1 MPLLQVRD
9 FPQDLYELLSLR
21 AEEENRS
28 ITQQTIYMLKMMLNN
43 NIELSDIKKK
53 QERQQFLNELAE
65 FSKQFEGKNIPSA
78 VDFIREDRD
87 DSSFRR

>member
-9 FPQDLYELLSLR
+9 FPQDLYELLSRR

-43 NIELSDIKKK
+43 NVELSSIKKK
-53 QERQQFLNELAE
+53 EERKMLLDKISALNLHLPKDA
-65 FSKQFEGKNIPSA
+65 PSA
-78 VDFIREDRD
+78 AELIRKDRE
-87 DSSFRR
+87 R

>member
-9 FPQDLYELLSLR
+9 FPQDLYELLSRR

-43 NIELSDIKKK
+43 RSVTQKEIATELGTTKRKIE
-53 QERQQFLNELAE
+53 RNF
-65 FSKQFEGKNIPSA
+65 
-78 VDFIREDRD
+78 
-87 DSSFRR
+87 